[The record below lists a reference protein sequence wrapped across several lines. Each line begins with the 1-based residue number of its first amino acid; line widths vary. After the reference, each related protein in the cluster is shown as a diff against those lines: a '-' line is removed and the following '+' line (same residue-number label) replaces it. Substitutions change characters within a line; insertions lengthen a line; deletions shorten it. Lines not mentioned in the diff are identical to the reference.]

1 MHNAS
6 YMSMICVHYMQL
18 GVQYMYRAF
27 TNKWKTVIPITVS
40 VLVNVNLLIQ
50 VYIVMCSLRVCM

>member
-1 MHNAS
+1 M
-6 YMSMICVHYMQL
+6 HYMPL

-27 TNKWKTVIPITVS
+27 TNKWKTVIPITVT

-50 VYIVMCSLRVCM
+50 VYNVMCSLRVCM

>member
-1 MHNAS
+1 
-6 YMSMICVHYMQL
+6 MQL

-27 TNKWKTVIPITVS
+27 TNNWKTVIPITVS